1 MWTVKW
7 VGDSGSDDCHHQSLI
22 EAVRMMRRKWQSYS
36 GAGHTRRLRC
46 VSYLNGEF
54 VEGFWIL
61 Y

>member
-1 MWTVKW
+1 
-7 VGDSGSDDCHHQSLI
+7 
-22 EAVRMMRRKWQSYS
+22 MMRRKWQSYS